1 MNKRQKLEVMIMR
14 AKIHVEEIMA
24 KHDVAWNTQEVQEIE
39 EEEDA

>member
-24 KHDVAWNTQEVQEIE
+24 KHDVAWNAQEAE
-39 EEEDA
+39 EEEDATGK